1 MNYNDLTFFTN
12 EENNTLHDRFNKILN
27 NNVQFFD
34 VLVGYFRSSGFYKMY
49 ESMENIEKTRI
60 LVGLNLDKKS
70 VEMIHTA
77 YNEMQVDF
85 TSNKEA
91 KEQYSKEVNDDI
103 ETSEDSEEV
112 EIGIKKF
119 IEFVRTGK
127 LEIRVYP
134 HHPIH
139 AKVYIMRKDQEKSED
154 FGKVITG
161 SSNFSQAGLL
171 GQLEFNVELKDS
183 RDVRFALDKF
193 EDLWKESVDVTDEY
207 IEQAENSWIREDVTP
222 YELFLKCLYE
232 YFKEEINQDK
242 VDAKSLGL
250 PPGFMKLQYQ
260 LHAVTRA
267 EKILETYNGVFIS
280 DVVGLGKT
288 YIGAMLAKRLRGR
301 KLIISPP
308 VLKENWERVLWEFD
322 VSAKVE
328 SLGKLDSI
336 LKMDADSYNYVFI
349 DEAHRFRNDDN
360 DTYAKLHEICNGKKV
375 VLISAT
381 PQNNYISDIANQ
393 IYLFQN
399 RKNSNIIPN
408 QKDLEGFFKKLEKK
422 LKKYDKGTPEYL
434 EVSKEVSTEI
444 REKVLN
450 HIMVRRTR
458 KEIIK
463 YYDKDLKSQGLTFPT
478 LNTPEK
484 IVYEFDNQVEVV
496 FNKTLDTIKVLSYAR
511 YKTLTY
517 LNEVPPKY
525 KSLLTGQ
532 QNMGGFMKGI
542 LLKRLESSFYA
553 FNKTLD
559 RFIESYE
566 NFISMY
572 KSGVVYVSKKYNVY
586 DLMNNGEEE
595 KLDFIVDK
603 EDAFKFKSDEFNS
616 IFIEDLE
623 FDLSNL
629 KRIRRM
635 WDPIENDP
643 KLDKFI
649 DDLKNNKLLKKS
661 KILIFTE
668 SKETAEYL
676 KKNIDMHFKNQTIL
690 FTGGSKNKDR
700 DIIQENFNPDVSK
713 TNQKNDFR
721 ILVTTDILAEGISLH
736 RANVIVNYDLP
747 WNPTRIMQRVGRI
760 NRVGTQH
767 DNIYVFNFFPSAQ
780 VGEHMSLEENI
791 TSKIQAFHD
800 TLGEDFKYLS
810 EDEEVDTYGI
820 FGKTLYDKL
829 NSKESL
835 EEEDFEEDSTL
846 KYLKII
852 RDLRDEDEALFIK
865 IKNYPRK
872 IRSAKY
878 LDTDGTLT
886 FFRKGY
892 MKRFFIS
899 DGIVSREMTFLD
911 AMKLMESDKEEKY
924 HKISNNYYKNLEQN
938 KKELVKTLQ
947 EESMDISPI
956 RKEGKSH
963 DKTIIKTLKALNTYP
978 KFTENEISKIY
989 KLMDLFE
996 DGAIP
1001 LAIGKEIVKMIK
1013 GIADPIEMFNT
1024 IWDLVPDS
1032 YIKNSESKEEIQDYN
1047 TEVVLSLD
1055 LLQRR

>member
-1 MNYNDLTFFTN
+1 MQNNYNDLTFFTN
-12 EENNTLHDRFNKILN
+12 EENNTLYDRFGKILN
-27 NNVQFFD
+27 NNVKFFD

-49 ESMENIEKTRI
+49 ESIDEVEKTRI
-60 LVGLNLDKKS
+60 LVGLNLDRKS

-77 YNEMQVDF
+77 QDEMQVNF
-85 TSNKEA
+85 ISNKEA
-91 KEQYSKEVNDDI
+91 KEQYSSEVNKDI
-103 ETSEDSEEV
+103 ETSHDTKEV
-112 EIGIKKF
+112 ELGIKKF
-119 IEFVRTGK
+119 IDFIKKGK

-161 SSNFSQAGLL
+161 SSNFSKAGLVD
-171 GQLEFNVELKDS
+171 QLEFNVELKDS

-193 EDLWKESVDVTDEY
+193 EELWKQSVDVTDEY
-207 IEQAENSWIREDVTP
+207 IYQAENSWIREDITP

-242 VDAKSLGL
+242 LDGKSLGL
-250 PPGFMKLQYQ
+250 PPGFMELQYQ

-267 EKILETYNGVFIS
+267 EKILETYNGVFLS

-301 KLIISPP
+301 KLIICPP
-308 VLKENWERVLWEFD
+308 VLKGNWERVLWEFD
-322 VSAKVE
+322 VSAKIE
-328 SLGKLDSI
+328 SLGKLDTI
-336 LKMDADSYNYVFI
+336 LKMNPESYDYVFI
-349 DEAHRFRNDDN
+349 DEAHRFRNSDN
-360 DTYAKLHEICNGKKV
+360 SMYTKLHQICNGKKV
-375 VLISAT
+375 VLVSAT

-408 QKDLEGFFKKLEKK
+408 QKDLEGFFKKLEKS
-422 LKKYDKGTPEYL
+422 LKKYDKGTPEYI
-434 EVSKEVSTEI
+434 EVSREVSTKI

-458 KEIIK
+458 KEIMK
-463 YYDKDLKSQGLTFPT
+463 YYQKDLEAQGLTFPT

-484 IVYEFDNQVEVV
+484 IVYEFNNQVDVA
-496 FNKTLDTIKVLSYAR
+496 FNKTLDIIKVLSYAR
-511 YKTLTY
+511 YKSLTY
-517 LNEVPPKY
+517 LIDVPQKY
-525 KSLLTGQ
+525 KSLLVGQ

-553 FNKTLD
+553 FNRTLD
-559 RFIESYE
+559 RFIKSYE
-566 NFISMY
+566 QFIEMY
-572 KSGVVYVSKKYNVY
+572 KSGTVYISKKYNVY
-586 DLMNNGEEE
+586 DLMDSCDDE
-595 KLDFIVDK
+595 KLEFIVNK
-603 EDAFKFKSDEFNS
+603 EDAFKFKSEEFREG
-616 IFIEDLE
+616 FIQDLE

-629 KRIRRM
+629 KMIKRM
-635 WDPIENDP
+635 WEPVDHDP

-649 DDLKNNKLLKKS
+649 SDLKSNKILKKA

-676 KKNIDMHFKNQTIL
+676 KENIDKHFKNQTML
-690 FTGGSKNKDR
+690 FTGGSSNRLR
-700 DIIQENFNPDVSK
+700 DVIQENFNPDVPQSE
-713 TNQKNDFR
+713 QKNDYR
-721 ILVTTDILAEGISLH
+721 ILVTTDVLAEGISLH

-760 NRVGTQH
+760 NRVGTKFN
-767 DNIYVFNFFPSAQ
+767 DIYVFNFFPSAQ

-791 TSKIQAFHD
+791 ASKIQAFHD

-820 FGKTLYDKL
+820 FGKNLYNKL
-829 NSKESL
+829 NSKDVL
-835 EEEDFEEDSTL
+835 QEEDFDEDSTL

-852 RDLRDEDEALFIK
+852 RDLRDENEELFVK
-865 IKNYPRK
+865 IKNYPKK

-878 LDTDGTLT
+878 LYKDGTLT

-899 DGIVSREMTFLD
+899 DENNSREMTFLD
-911 AMKLMESDKEEKY
+911 AMKVMESHKEEKN
-924 HKISNNYYKNLEQN
+924 HNISSNYYENLQRN
-938 KKELVKTLQ
+938 KEELIRVLH
-947 EESMDISPI
+947 EESIDISPV

-963 DKTIIKTLKALNTYP
+963 DKTILKTLKALNSYS
-978 KFTENEISKIY
+978 KFTDNEIVKIH
-989 KLMDLFE
+989 KLMEVFE
-996 DGAIP
+996 NGAIP
-1001 LAIGKEIVKMIK
+1001 SEIGKEIVKILK
-1013 GIADPIEMFNT
+1013 GINDPIEMFNT
-1024 IWDLVPDS
+1024 IWDLVPEL
-1032 YIKNSESKEEIQDYN
+1032 YIKNTEAKEELKDYN
-1047 TEVVLSLD
+1047 TEVILSLD
-1055 LLQRR
+1055 LL

>member
-1 MNYNDLTFFTN
+1 MKNNYNDLTFFTN
-12 EENNTLHDRFNKILN
+12 EENNTLYDRFNKILN

-34 VLVGYFRSSGFYKMY
+34 ILVGYFRSSGFYKMH
-49 ESMENIEKTRI
+49 EAMDKVEKTRI

-77 YNEMQVDF
+77 QNEMQIDF

-91 KEQYSKEVNDDI
+91 KEQYSKEVNCEI
-103 ETSEDSEEV
+103 ESSEDTKDVEV
-112 EIGIKKF
+112 GIKKF
-119 IEFVRTGK
+119 IELVKTGK

-139 AKVYIMRKDQEKSED
+139 AKVYIMRKDQEKSD
-154 FGKVITG
+154 DYGKVITG
-161 SSNFSQAGLL
+161 SSNFSNAGLI

-183 RDVRFALDKF
+183 RDVKFALDKF
-193 EDLWKESVDVTDEY
+193 EELWKESVDVTKEY
-207 IEQAENSWIREDVTP
+207 IEEAENSWIREDITP

-242 VDAKSLGL
+242 LDGKALGL
-250 PPGFMKLQYQ
+250 PPGFMELQYQ

-267 EKILETYNGVFIS
+267 EKIINTYNGVFIS

-301 KLIISPP
+301 KLIICPP
-308 VLKENWERVLWEFD
+308 VLKNNWERVLWEFD

-336 LKMDADSYNYVFI
+336 IKMSQDSYDYVFI
-349 DEAHRFRNDDN
+349 DEAHRFRNADN
-360 DTYAKLHEICNGKKV
+360 SMYKKLHEICNGKKV

-408 QKDLEGFFKKLEKK
+408 QKDLEGFFKKLQKK
-422 LKKYDKGTPEYL
+422 LKQHEKGTQEYL

-458 KEIIK
+458 KEIMK
-463 YYDKDLKSQGLTFPT
+463 YYQKDLEAQGLTFPT

-484 IVYEFDNQVEVV
+484 IIYEFDNEVDV
-496 FNKTLDTIKVLSYAR
+496 AFNKTLDIIKILSYSR
-511 YKTLTY
+511 YKSLTY
-517 LNEVPPKY
+517 LIDVPSKY
-525 KSLLTGQ
+525 KSLLVGQ

-566 NFISMY
+566 NFIEMY
-572 KSGVVYVSKKYNVY
+572 KSGTVYISKKYNVY
-586 DLMNNGEEE
+586 DLMDNGDDE
-595 KLDFIVDK
+595 KLEFIVSK
-603 EDAFKFKSDEFNS
+603 EDAFKFKSEEFKEE
-616 IFIEDLE
+616 FKEDLE
-623 FDLSNL
+623 RDLLNL
-629 KRIRRM
+629 KMIKRM
-635 WDPIENDP
+635 WEPINNDP
-643 KLDKFI
+643 KLYKFI
-649 DDLKNNKLLKKS
+649 NDLKNNKLLKKS

-676 KKNIDMHFKNQTIL
+676 KENIDKHFKNQTMI
-690 FTGGSKNKDR
+690 FTGDSSNRLR
-700 DIIQENFNPDVSK
+700 DTIQENFNPDVPNSE
-713 TNQKNDFR
+713 QKDDYR
-721 ILVTTDILAEGISLH
+721 ILVTTDVLAEGISLH

-760 NRVGTQH
+760 NRVGTKFN
-767 DNIYVFNFFPSAQ
+767 DIYVFNFFPSAQ

-791 TSKIQAFHD
+791 ASKIQAFHD

-829 NSKESL
+829 NSKEVL
-835 EEEDFEEDSTL
+835 QEDDFDEDSTL

-852 RDLRDEDEALFIK
+852 RDLRDENEELFIK
-865 IKNYPRK
+865 IKNYPKK

-878 LDTDGTLT
+878 LDKDGTLT

-892 MKRFFIS
+892 IKRFFIS
-899 DGIVSREMTFLD
+899 DENNSREMTFLD
-911 AMKLMESDKEEKY
+911 AMKLMESDINER
-924 HKISNNYYKNLEQN
+924 HHNISSSYYDNLQRN
-938 KKELVKTLQ
+938 KDELIRVLQ
-947 EESMDISPI
+947 EETMDISPI

-963 DKTIIKTLKALNTYP
+963 DKTIMMYLKTLNKYP
-978 KFTENEISKIY
+978 KFTDNEVVKIH
-989 KLMDLFE
+989 KLMELFG
-996 DGAIP
+996 DGSIP
-1001 LAIGKEIVKMIK
+1001 YEVSKEIVKTIK
-1013 GIADPIEMFNT
+1013 VINDPIEIFNT
-1024 IWDLVPDS
+1024 MWDLVPET
-1032 YIKNSESKEEIQDYN
+1032 YVKNAESKEELKDYN
-1047 TEVVLSLD
+1047 TEIVLSLD
-1055 LLQRR
+1055 LL

>member
-1 MNYNDLTFFTN
+1 MSKNYNDLTFFTN
-12 EENNTLHDRFNKILN
+12 EENNTLYDRFNKILN

-49 ESMENIEKTRI
+49 ESMDKVEKTRI

-70 VEMIHTA
+70 VELIQTA
-77 YNEMQVDF
+77 QNEMQMEF

-91 KEQYSKEVNDDI
+91 KEQYSKEVSDEI
-103 ETSEDSEEV
+103 ESSEDSKDV

-119 IEFVRTGK
+119 IEFVKTGK

-161 SSNFSQAGLL
+161 SSNFSQSGLIN
-171 GQLEFNVELKDS
+171 QLEFNVELKDS

-193 EDLWKESVDVTDEY
+193 EELWKESVDVTTEY
-207 IEQAENSWIREDVTP
+207 IEQAESSWIREDITP

-232 YFKEEINQDK
+232 YFKEEINEDK
-242 VDAKSLGL
+242 VDAKTLGL

-267 EKILETYNGVFIS
+267 EKILATYNGVFIS

-301 KLIISPP
+301 KLIICPP
-308 VLKENWERVLWEFD
+308 VLKENWDNVLIHFD
-322 VSAKVE
+322 VAAKVE

-336 LKMDADSYNYVFI
+336 LKMDLDLYEYIFI
-349 DEAHRFRNDDN
+349 DEAHRFRNEDN

-422 LKKYDKGTPEYL
+422 LKKYDKGTPEYA

-450 HIMVRRTR
+450 HIMIRRTR
-458 KEIIK
+458 NEIMK
-463 YYDKDLKSQGLTFPT
+463 YYQKDLEAQGLTFPN

-484 IVYEFDNQVEVV
+484 IIYEFDNQVEVA
-496 FNKTLDTIKVLSYAR
+496 FNKTLDIIKILSYAR
-511 YKTLTY
+511 YKSLTY
-517 LNEVPPKY
+517 LKQVPSKY
-525 KSLLTGQ
+525 KSLLVGQ

-566 NFISMY
+566 NFIEMY
-572 KSGVVYVSKKYNVY
+572 ESGTIYISKKYNIY

-595 KLDFIVDK
+595 KLDIIVDRA
-603 EDAFKFKSDEFNS
+603 DAFKFKSEEFS
-616 IFIEDLE
+616 ELFIEDLR

-629 KRIRRM
+629 KMIRRM
-635 WDPIENDP
+635 WEPVYSDP
-643 KLDKFI
+643 KLDKFMS
-649 DDLKNNKLLKKS
+649 DLKNNKLLKKA

-676 KKNIDMHFKNQTIL
+676 KENIDKHFKNQTIL
-690 FTGGSKNKDR
+690 FTGGSKNRDR
-700 DIIQENFNPDVSK
+700 EIIQNNFNPDVPK
-713 TNQKNDFR
+713 KEQKNDFR
-721 ILVTTDILAEGISLH
+721 ILVTTDVLAEGISLH
-736 RANVIVNYDLP
+736 RANIIVNYDLP

-760 NRVGTQH
+760 NRVGTKF
-767 DNIYVFNFFPSAQ
+767 DDIYVFNFFPSTQ
-780 VGEHMSLEENI
+780 VSEHMSLEDNI

-810 EDEEVDTYGI
+810 ENEEVDTYGI

-835 EEEDFEEDSTL
+835 EEKDFEEDSTL
-846 KYLKII
+846 KYLQII
-852 RDLRDEDEALFIK
+852 RDLRDSDEELFVK
-865 IKNYPRK
+865 IKNYPKK

-878 LDTDGTLT
+878 LDNDGTLT

-892 MKRFFIS
+892 MKRFFICDNS
-899 DGIVSREMTFLD
+899 MSREITFLD
-911 AMKLMESDKEEKY
+911 AMKLMESDKEDK
-924 HKISNNYYKNLEQN
+924 HHNISSRYYDNLEAN
-938 KKELVKTLQ
+938 KQELIRVLQ
-947 EESMDISPI
+947 EESMDISPT

-963 DKTIIKTLKALNTYP
+963 DKTIMKTLKALNSYH
-978 KFTENEISKIY
+978 KFTEHEIVKIH

-996 DGAIP
+996 DGSIP
-1001 LAIGKEIVKMIK
+1001 IKIGKEIVTTIK
-1013 GIADPIEMFNT
+1013 GITDPIEILNT

-1032 YIKNSESKEEIQDYN
+1032 YIKNLKIEENKAEYN
-1047 TEVVLSLD
+1047 AEVVLSLD
-1055 LLQRR
+1055 LL

>member
-49 ESMENIEKTRI
+49 ESMEKVEKTRI

-91 KEQYSKEVNDDI
+91 KEQYSKEVNEDI
-103 ETSEDSEEV
+103 ETSEDSKEV

-183 RDVRFALDKF
+183 RDVKFALDKF
-193 EDLWKESVDVTDEY
+193 EELWKDSVDVTDEY
-207 IEQAENSWIREDVTP
+207 IEQAENSWIREDITP

-242 VDAKSLGL
+242 VDAKALGL

-267 EKILETYNGVFIS
+267 EKIISTYNGVFIS

-301 KLIISPP
+301 KLIICPP

-328 SLGKLDSI
+328 SLGKLDFI
-336 LKMDADSYNYVFI
+336 LKMDADSYDYVFI

-484 IVYEFDNQVEVV
+484 IVYEFDNQIEVV
-496 FNKTLDTIKVLSYAR
+496 FNKTLDTIKVLSYSR

-586 DLMNNGEEE
+586 ELMN
-595 KLDFIVDK
+595 I
-603 EDAFKFKSDEFNS
+603 
-616 IFIEDLE
+616 
-623 FDLSNL
+623 
-629 KRIRRM
+629 RI
-635 WDPIENDP
+635 
-643 KLDKFI
+643 
-649 DDLKNNKLLKKS
+649 S
-661 KILIFTE
+661 
-668 SKETAEYL
+668 
-676 KKNIDMHFKNQTIL
+676 
-690 FTGGSKNKDR
+690 
-700 DIIQENFNPDVSK
+700 
-713 TNQKNDFR
+713 
-721 ILVTTDILAEGISLH
+721 
-736 RANVIVNYDLP
+736 
-747 WNPTRIMQRVGRI
+747 
-760 NRVGTQH
+760 
-767 DNIYVFNFFPSAQ
+767 
-780 VGEHMSLEENI
+780 
-791 TSKIQAFHD
+791 
-800 TLGEDFKYLS
+800 
-810 EDEEVDTYGI
+810 
-820 FGKTLYDKL
+820 
-829 NSKESL
+829 
-835 EEEDFEEDSTL
+835 
-846 KYLKII
+846 
-852 RDLRDEDEALFIK
+852 
-865 IKNYPRK
+865 IKN
-872 IRSAKY
+872 
-878 LDTDGTLT
+878 
-886 FFRKGY
+886 
-892 MKRFFIS
+892 
-899 DGIVSREMTFLD
+899 
-911 AMKLMESDKEEKY
+911 
-924 HKISNNYYKNLEQN
+924 
-938 KKELVKTLQ
+938 
-947 EESMDISPI
+947 
-956 RKEGKSH
+956 
-963 DKTIIKTLKALNTYP
+963 
-978 KFTENEISKIY
+978 
-989 KLMDLFE
+989 
-996 DGAIP
+996 
-1001 LAIGKEIVKMIK
+1001 
-1013 GIADPIEMFNT
+1013 
-1024 IWDLVPDS
+1024 
-1032 YIKNSESKEEIQDYN
+1032 
-1047 TEVVLSLD
+1047 
-1055 LLQRR
+1055 

>member
-1 MNYNDLTFFTN
+1 MNNNYNDLTFFTN
-12 EENNTLHDRFNKILN
+12 EDGNTLYDRFNKILN

-49 ESMENIEKTRI
+49 ESMEKVEKTRI

-77 YNEMQVDF
+77 NDEMQIDF

-91 KEQYSKEVNDDI
+91 KEQYSKEVNNDI
-103 ETSEDSEEV
+103 ETSEDTKDVEV
-112 EIGIKKF
+112 GIKKF
-119 IEFVRTGK
+119 IEFIKIGK

-134 HHPIH
+134 YHPIH
-139 AKVYIMRKDQEKSED
+139 AKVYIMRKDLEKSED

-161 SSNFSQAGLL
+161 SSNFSQSGLL
-171 GQLEFNVELKDS
+171 EQLEFNVELKDS

-193 EDLWKESVDVTDEY
+193 EDLWKESVDVTDKY
-207 IEQAENSWIREDVTP
+207 IEQAENSWIREDITP

-242 VDAKSLGL
+242 VDAKALGL

-267 EKILETYNGVFIS
+267 EKILATYNGVFIS

-301 KLIISPP
+301 KLIICPP

-322 VSAKVE
+322 APAKVE

-336 LKMDADSYNYVFI
+336 LKMDADSYDYVFI

-360 DTYAKLHEICNGKKV
+360 NTYPKLHEICNGKKV

-434 EVSKEVSTEI
+434 ETSREVSTEI

-458 KEIIK
+458 KEVMK
-463 YYDKDLKSQGLTFPT
+463 YYQKDLEAQGLTFPK

-484 IVYEFDNQVEVV
+484 IVYEFNKEVEVA

-517 LNEVPPKY
+517 LNEVPSKY
-525 KSLLTGQ
+525 KPLLVGQ

-566 NFISMY
+566 NFIEMY
-572 KSGVVYVSKKYNVY
+572 NSGVVYISKKYNVY
-586 DLMNNGEEE
+586 DLINDGDDE
-595 KLDFIVDK
+595 KLDFIVNKD
-603 EDAFKFKSDEFNS
+603 DAFKFKSDEFNS
-616 IFIEDLE
+616 TFIEDLE
-623 FDLSNL
+623 FDLANL

-649 DDLKNNKLLKKS
+649 DDLKNNKLLKKA

-676 KKNIDMHFKNQTIL
+676 NGHINKHFKNQAIM
-690 FTGGSKNKDR
+690 FTGGSSNR
-700 DIIQENFNPDVSK
+700 LREVIQENFNPDTSK
-713 TNQKNDFR
+713 NNQKNDFR
-721 ILVTTDILAEGISLH
+721 ILVTTDVLAEGISLH

-760 NRVGTQH
+760 NRVGTKF
-767 DNIYVFNFFPSAQ
+767 DDIYVFNFFPSAQ

-820 FGKTLYDKL
+820 FGKTLYNKL
-829 NSKESL
+829 NNKESL
-835 EEEDFEEDSTL
+835 EDDDFNEDSTL
-846 KYLKII
+846 KYLQII
-852 RDLRDEDEALFIK
+852 RSLRDEDEGLFMK

-878 LDTDGTLT
+878 LDKDGTLT

-899 DGIVSREMTFLD
+899 DENTSREMTFLD
-911 AMKLMESDKEEKY
+911 AMMFMESDKEEKH
-924 HKISNNYYKNLEQN
+924 HKVSSKYYDHLENNKR
-938 KKELVKTLQ
+938 ELIKVLQ
-947 EESMDISPI
+947 EESMDISPT

-963 DKTIIKTLKALNTYP
+963 DKTIMKTLKALNSYP
-978 KFTENEISKIY
+978 RFTDNEIAKIH

-1001 LAIGKEIVKMIK
+1001 SAIGREIVKTIK
-1013 GIADPIEMFNT
+1013 GIGDPIEIFNT

-1032 YIKNSESKEEIQDYN
+1032 YIKNSDNEKEIQDYN

-1055 LLQRR
+1055 LL

>member
-49 ESMENIEKTRI
+49 ESMEKVEKTRI

-91 KEQYSKEVNDDI
+91 KEQYSKEVNEDI
-103 ETSEDSEEV
+103 ETSEDSKEV

-193 EDLWKESVDVTDEY
+193 EDLWKDSVDVTDEY
-207 IEQAENSWIREDVTP
+207 IEQAENSWIREDITP

-242 VDAKSLGL
+242 VDAKALGL

-267 EKILETYNGVFIS
+267 EKIISTYNGVFIS

-301 KLIISPP
+301 KLIICPP

-336 LKMDADSYNYVFI
+336 LKMDADSYDYVFI

-484 IVYEFDNQVEVV
+484 IVYEFDNQIEVV
-496 FNKTLDTIKVLSYAR
+496 FNKTLDTIKVLSYSR

-586 DLMNNGEEE
+586 ELMNNGEEE

-603 EDAFKFKSDEFNS
+603 EDAFKFKSEEFNS
-616 IFIEDLE
+616 TFIEDLE

-760 NRVGTQH
+760 NRVGTKH

-865 IKNYPRK
+865 IKSYPRK

-878 LDTDGTLT
+878 LDKDGTLT

-892 MKRFFIS
+892 IKRFFIS
-899 DGIVSREMTFLD
+899 DETVSREMTFLD
-911 AMKLMESDKEEKY
+911 AMKLMESDKEERC

-938 KKELVKTLQ
+938 KKELIKILQ

-978 KFTENEISKIY
+978 KFTDNEISKIH

-1001 LAIGKEIVKMIK
+1001 SVIGKEIVKMIK
-1013 GIADPIEMFNT
+1013 GIGDPIEIFNT

-1032 YIKNSESKEEIQDYN
+1032 YIKNSEIKEEIQDYN

-1055 LLQRR
+1055 LL

>member
-1 MNYNDLTFFTN
+1 
-12 EENNTLHDRFNKILN
+12 
-27 NNVQFFD
+27 
-34 VLVGYFRSSGFYKMY
+34 
-49 ESMENIEKTRI
+49 
-60 LVGLNLDKKS
+60 
-70 VEMIHTA
+70 
-77 YNEMQVDF
+77 
-85 TSNKEA
+85 
-91 KEQYSKEVNDDI
+91 
-103 ETSEDSEEV
+103 
-112 EIGIKKF
+112 
-119 IEFVRTGK
+119 
-127 LEIRVYP
+127 
-134 HHPIH
+134 
-139 AKVYIMRKDQEKSED
+139 
-154 FGKVITG
+154 
-161 SSNFSQAGLL
+161 
-171 GQLEFNVELKDS
+171 
-183 RDVRFALDKF
+183 
-193 EDLWKESVDVTDEY
+193 
-207 IEQAENSWIREDVTP
+207 
-222 YELFLKCLYE
+222 
-232 YFKEEINQDK
+232 
-242 VDAKSLGL
+242 
-250 PPGFMKLQYQ
+250 
-260 LHAVTRA
+260 
-267 EKILETYNGVFIS
+267 
-280 DVVGLGKT
+280 
-288 YIGAMLAKRLRGR
+288 
-301 KLIISPP
+301 
-308 VLKENWERVLWEFD
+308 
-322 VSAKVE
+322 
-328 SLGKLDSI
+328 
-336 LKMDADSYNYVFI
+336 MDADSYDYVFI

-484 IVYEFDNQVEVV
+484 IVYEFDNQIEVV
-496 FNKTLDTIKVLSYAR
+496 FNKTLDTIKVLSYSR

-586 DLMNNGEEE
+586 ELMNNGEEE

-603 EDAFKFKSDEFNS
+603 EDAFKFKSEEFNS
-616 IFIEDLE
+616 TFIEDLE

-747 WNPTRIMQRVGRI
+747 
-760 NRVGTQH
+760 
-767 DNIYVFNFFPSAQ
+767 
-780 VGEHMSLEENI
+780 
-791 TSKIQAFHD
+791 
-800 TLGEDFKYLS
+800 
-810 EDEEVDTYGI
+810 
-820 FGKTLYDKL
+820 
-829 NSKESL
+829 
-835 EEEDFEEDSTL
+835 
-846 KYLKII
+846 
-852 RDLRDEDEALFIK
+852 
-865 IKNYPRK
+865 
-872 IRSAKY
+872 
-878 LDTDGTLT
+878 
-886 FFRKGY
+886 
-892 MKRFFIS
+892 
-899 DGIVSREMTFLD
+899 
-911 AMKLMESDKEEKY
+911 
-924 HKISNNYYKNLEQN
+924 
-938 KKELVKTLQ
+938 
-947 EESMDISPI
+947 
-956 RKEGKSH
+956 
-963 DKTIIKTLKALNTYP
+963 
-978 KFTENEISKIY
+978 
-989 KLMDLFE
+989 
-996 DGAIP
+996 
-1001 LAIGKEIVKMIK
+1001 
-1013 GIADPIEMFNT
+1013 
-1024 IWDLVPDS
+1024 
-1032 YIKNSESKEEIQDYN
+1032 
-1047 TEVVLSLD
+1047 
-1055 LLQRR
+1055 

>member
-49 ESMENIEKTRI
+49 ESMEKVEKTRI

-103 ETSEDSEEV
+103 ETSEDSKEV

-119 IEFVRTGK
+119 IEFVRIGK

-161 SSNFSQAGLL
+161 SSNFSQTGLL

-183 RDVRFALDKF
+183 RDVKFALDKF
-193 EDLWKESVDVTDEY
+193 EELWKDSVDVTDEY
-207 IEQAENSWIREDVTP
+207 IEQAENSWIREDITP

-242 VDAKSLGL
+242 VDAKALGL

-267 EKILETYNGVFIS
+267 EKIISTYNGVFIS

-301 KLIISPP
+301 KLIICPP
-308 VLKENWERVLWEFD
+308 VLKENWERGLWEFD

-328 SLGKLDSI
+328 SLGKLDFI
-336 LKMDADSYNYVFI
+336 LKMDADSYDYVFI

-484 IVYEFDNQVEVV
+484 IVYEFDNQIEVV
-496 FNKTLDTIKVLSYAR
+496 FNKTLDTIKVLSYSR

-525 KSLLTGQ
+525 KSLLIGQ

-572 KSGVVYVSKKYNVY
+572 KSEVVYVSKKYNVY
-586 DLMNNGEEE
+586 ELMNNGEEE

-603 EDAFKFKSDEFNS
+603 EDAFKFKSEEFNS
-616 IFIEDLE
+616 TFIEDLE

-760 NRVGTQH
+760 NRVGTKH

-852 RDLRDEDEALFIK
+852 RDLRDENEALFIK

-878 LDTDGTLT
+878 LDEDGTLT

-899 DGIVSREMTFLD
+899 DQSISREMTFLD

-924 HKISNNYYKNLEQN
+924 HKISNNYYENLEQN

-1024 IWDLVPDS
+1024 ILDLVPDS

-1055 LLQRR
+1055 LL

>member
-280 DVVGLGKT
+280 DVVGLGTT

-1055 LLQRR
+1055 LL

>member
-34 VLVGYFRSSGFYKMY
+34 ILVGYFRSSGFYKMY

-1055 LLQRR
+1055 LL

>member
-49 ESMENIEKTRI
+49 ESMEKVEKTRI

-103 ETSEDSEEV
+103 ETSEDSKEV

-119 IEFVRTGK
+119 IEFVRIGK

-161 SSNFSQAGLL
+161 SSNFSQTGLL

-183 RDVRFALDKF
+183 RDVKFALDKF
-193 EDLWKESVDVTDEY
+193 EELWKDSVDVTDEY
-207 IEQAENSWIREDVTP
+207 IEQAENSWIREDITP

-242 VDAKSLGL
+242 VDAKALGL

-267 EKILETYNGVFIS
+267 EKIISTYNGVFIS

-301 KLIISPP
+301 KLIICPP

-336 LKMDADSYNYVFI
+336 LKMDADSYDYVFI

-484 IVYEFDNQVEVV
+484 IVYEFDNQIEVV
-496 FNKTLDTIKVLSYAR
+496 FNKTLDTIKVLSYSR
-511 YKTLTY
+511 YK
-517 LNEVPPKY
+517 
-525 KSLLTGQ
+525 
-532 QNMGGFMKGI
+532 
-542 LLKRLESSFYA
+542 
-553 FNKTLD
+553 
-559 RFIESYE
+559 
-566 NFISMY
+566 
-572 KSGVVYVSKKYNVY
+572 
-586 DLMNNGEEE
+586 
-595 KLDFIVDK
+595 
-603 EDAFKFKSDEFNS
+603 
-616 IFIEDLE
+616 
-623 FDLSNL
+623 
-629 KRIRRM
+629 
-635 WDPIENDP
+635 
-643 KLDKFI
+643 
-649 DDLKNNKLLKKS
+649 
-661 KILIFTE
+661 
-668 SKETAEYL
+668 
-676 KKNIDMHFKNQTIL
+676 H
-690 FTGGSKNKDR
+690 
-700 DIIQENFNPDVSK
+700 
-713 TNQKNDFR
+713 
-721 ILVTTDILAEGISLH
+721 
-736 RANVIVNYDLP
+736 
-747 WNPTRIMQRVGRI
+747 
-760 NRVGTQH
+760 
-767 DNIYVFNFFPSAQ
+767 
-780 VGEHMSLEENI
+780 
-791 TSKIQAFHD
+791 
-800 TLGEDFKYLS
+800 
-810 EDEEVDTYGI
+810 
-820 FGKTLYDKL
+820 
-829 NSKESL
+829 
-835 EEEDFEEDSTL
+835 
-846 KYLKII
+846 
-852 RDLRDEDEALFIK
+852 
-865 IKNYPRK
+865 
-872 IRSAKY
+872 
-878 LDTDGTLT
+878 
-886 FFRKGY
+886 
-892 MKRFFIS
+892 
-899 DGIVSREMTFLD
+899 
-911 AMKLMESDKEEKY
+911 
-924 HKISNNYYKNLEQN
+924 
-938 KKELVKTLQ
+938 
-947 EESMDISPI
+947 
-956 RKEGKSH
+956 
-963 DKTIIKTLKALNTYP
+963 
-978 KFTENEISKIY
+978 
-989 KLMDLFE
+989 
-996 DGAIP
+996 
-1001 LAIGKEIVKMIK
+1001 
-1013 GIADPIEMFNT
+1013 
-1024 IWDLVPDS
+1024 
-1032 YIKNSESKEEIQDYN
+1032 
-1047 TEVVLSLD
+1047 
-1055 LLQRR
+1055 

>member
-1 MNYNDLTFFTN
+1 MNNNYNDLTFFTN
-12 EENNTLHDRFNKILN
+12 EEHNTLYDRFNKILN

-34 VLVGYFRSSGFYKMY
+34 VLVGYFRSSGFYKMH
-49 ESMENIEKTRI
+49 EAMDKVEKTRV

-77 YNEMQVDF
+77 HNEMQIDF

-91 KEQYSKEVNDDI
+91 KEQYSKEVNDEI
-103 ETSEDSEEV
+103 ETSEDTKDVEV
-112 EIGIKKF
+112 GIKKF
-119 IEFVRTGK
+119 IEFVKTGK

-161 SSNFSQAGLL
+161 SSNFSNAGLL

-193 EDLWKESVDVTDEY
+193 EDLWKQSVDVTYEY
-207 IEQAENSWIREDVTP
+207 TKQAENSWIREDITP

-242 VDAKSLGL
+242 LDGKSLGL
-250 PPGFMKLQYQ
+250 PPGFMELQYQ

-267 EKILETYNGVFIS
+267 EKILETYNGVFLS

-288 YIGAMLAKRLRGR
+288 YIGTMLAKRLRGR
-301 KLIISPP
+301 KLIICPP
-308 VLKENWERVLWEFD
+308 VLKENWKRVIWEFD

-328 SLGKLDSI
+328 SLGKLDSL
-336 LKMDADSYNYVFI
+336 LKMNPESYDYVFI
-349 DEAHRFRNDDN
+349 DEAHRFRNADN
-360 DTYAKLHEICNGKKV
+360 SMYTKLHQICNGKKV

-408 QKDLEGFFKKLEKK
+408 QKDLEGFFKKLEKR
-422 LKKYDKGTPEYL
+422 LKKYDKGTAEYI
-434 EVSKEVSTEI
+434 EVSREVSREI

-458 KEIIK
+458 KEIMK
-463 YYDKDLKSQGLTFPT
+463 YYQKDLEAQDLTFPT

-484 IVYEFDNQVEVV
+484 IVYEFDNQVDVA
-496 FNKTLDTIKVLSYAR
+496 FNKTLDIIKVLSYAR
-511 YKTLTY
+511 YKSLTY
-517 LNEVPPKY
+517 LIDVPSKY
-525 KSLLTGQ
+525 RSLLVGQ

-566 NFISMY
+566 QFIEMY
-572 KSGVVYVSKKYNVY
+572 KSGTVYISKKYNVY
-586 DLMNNGEEE
+586 DLMDNGDDE
-595 KLDFIVDK
+595 KLEFIVNK
-603 EDAFKFKSDEFNS
+603 EDAFKFKSEDFKC
-616 IFIEDLE
+616 IFIQDLE

-629 KRIRRM
+629 KMIKRM
-635 WDPIENDP
+635 WEPVENDP

-649 DDLKNNKLLKKS
+649 SDLKNNKLLKKS

-676 KKNIDMHFKNQTIL
+676 KENIDKHFKNQTML
-690 FTGGSKNKDR
+690 FTGGSKNRDR
-700 DIIQENFNPDVSK
+700 DTIQENFNPDVPKSD
-713 TNQKNDFR
+713 QKDDYR
-721 ILVTTDILAEGISLH
+721 ILVTTDVLAEGISLH

-760 NRVGTQH
+760 NRVGTNFN
-767 DNIYVFNFFPSAQ
+767 DIYVFNFFPSAQ

-791 TSKIQAFHD
+791 ASKIQAFHD

-820 FGKTLYDKL
+820 FGKNLYNKL
-829 NSKESL
+829 NSKEIL
-835 EEEDFEEDSTL
+835 QEEDFEEDSTL

-852 RDLRDEDEALFIK
+852 RDLRDENEELFVK
-865 IKNYPRK
+865 IKNYPKK

-878 LDTDGTLT
+878 LDKDGTLT

-899 DGIVSREMTFLD
+899 DENASREMTFLD
-911 AMKLMESDKEEKY
+911 AMKFMESDTSEK
-924 HKISNNYYKNLEQN
+924 HHNISNSYYDNLQRN
-938 KKELVKTLQ
+938 KEKLIRVLQ
-947 EESMDISPI
+947 EESVDISPV

-963 DKTIIKTLKALNTYP
+963 DKTILKTLKALNSYP
-978 KFTENEISKIY
+978 KFTDAEVVKIH
-989 KLMDLFE
+989 KLMNVFE
-996 DGAIP
+996 AGAIP
-1001 LAIGKEIVKMIK
+1001 SEIGKDIVKMLK
-1013 GIADPIEMFNT
+1013 GIMNPIEMFNT

-1032 YIKNSESKEEIQDYN
+1032 YIKNSEPKEELKDYN

-1055 LLQRR
+1055 LL

>member
-767 DNIYVFNFFPSAQ
+767 DNIYVFNFLPSAQ

-1055 LLQRR
+1055 LL

>member
-1 MNYNDLTFFTN
+1 MKHNYNDLTFFTN
-12 EENNTLHDRFNKILN
+12 EENSTLYDRFNKILN

-49 ESMENIEKTRI
+49 ESMDKVEKTRI

-77 YNEMQVDF
+77 HNEIQIDF

-91 KEQYSKEVNDDI
+91 KEQYSTEVSNDI
-103 ETSEDSEEV
+103 ETSEDTRDV

-119 IEFVRTGK
+119 IEFIKNGK

-134 HHPIH
+134 HQPIH
-139 AKVYIMRKDQEKSED
+139 AKVYIMRKDLDKSED

-161 SSNFSQAGLL
+161 SSNFSKSGLL
-171 GQLEFNVELKDS
+171 DQLEFNVELKDS

-193 EDLWKESVDVTDEY
+193 EELWKESVDVTEEY
-207 IEQAENSWIREDVTP
+207 IEQAENSWIREDITP

-267 EKILETYNGVFIS
+267 EKIIAMYNGVFIS

-288 YIGAMLAKRLRGR
+288 YIGAMLAKRLKGGK
-301 KLIISPP
+301 KLIICPP
-308 VLKENWERVLWEFD
+308 VLQKNWDNVLLEFD
-322 VSAKVE
+322 VAARVE

-336 LKMDADSYNYVFI
+336 LNSDLDRYEYIFI
-349 DEAHRFRNDDN
+349 DEAHRFRNEDN
-360 DTYAKLHEICNGKKV
+360 STYAKLHQICKGKKV
-375 VLISAT
+375 ILISAT

-408 QKDLEGFFKKLEKK
+408 QKDLEGFFKKLEKR
-422 LKKYDKGTPEYL
+422 LKKYEKGTSEYL
-434 EVSKEVSTEI
+434 EISREVSTEI

-458 KEIIK
+458 KEISK
-463 YYDKDLKSQGLTFPT
+463 YYKKDLEAQGLTFPT

-484 IVYEFDNQVEVV
+484 IIYEFDNKVEVA
-496 FNKTLDTIKVLSYAR
+496 FNKTLDIIKILSYSR

-517 LNEVPPKY
+517 LNDVPAKY
-525 KSLLTGQ
+525 KPLLVGQ

-566 NFISMY
+566 NFIAMY
-572 KSGVVYVSKKYNVY
+572 NSGVVYISKKYNVY
-586 DLMNNGEEE
+586 DLINNGEEE

-603 EDAFKFKSDEFNS
+603 EDAFKFNS
-616 IFIEDLE
+616 ENFQEIFINDLE
-623 FDLSNL
+623 FDLANL
-629 KRIRRM
+629 KMIKRM
-635 WDPIENDP
+635 WTPIEIDP

-649 DDLKNNKLLKKS
+649 DDLKNNNILKKS

-676 KKNIDMHFKNQTIL
+676 KENIDKYFKNQTML
-690 FTGGSKNKDR
+690 FTGGSKNRDR
-700 DIIQENFNPDVSK
+700 DVIQENFNPDVSDK
-713 TNQKNDFR
+713 QQKDDFR
-721 ILVTTDILAEGISLH
+721 ILVTTDVLAEGISLH

-760 NRVGTQH
+760 NRVGTKH

-791 TSKIQAFHD
+791 TAKIQAFHD

-810 EDEEVDTYGI
+810 EDEEIDTYGI
-820 FGKTLYDKL
+820 FGKNLYDKL
-829 NSKESL
+829 NSKQSL
-835 EEEDFEEDSTL
+835 EEEDFDEDSTL
-846 KYLKII
+846 KYLQII
-852 RDLRDEDEALFIK
+852 RNLRDEDEDLFVK

-878 LDTDGTLT
+878 LDKDGTLT
-886 FFRKGY
+886 FFRNGY

-899 DGIVSREMTFLD
+899 EELVSRELTFLD
-911 AMKLMESDKEEKY
+911 AMKLMESDKEEK
-924 HKISNNYYKNLEQN
+924 HHNVSNSYYENLEKN
-938 KKELVKTLQ
+938 KTELIKILQ
-947 EESMDISPI
+947 EESMDISPT

-963 DKTIIKTLKALNTYP
+963 DKTIIKTLKALNSYP
-978 KFTENEISKIY
+978 KFTDSEVAKIH

-1001 LAIGKEIVKMIK
+1001 SATGKDIVKTTK
-1013 GIADPIEMFNT
+1013 GICDPIEIFNT

-1032 YIKNSESKEEIQDYN
+1032 YIKNSDNKEEIKDYN

-1055 LLQRR
+1055 LL

>member
-517 LNEVPPKY
+517 LNEVTPKY

-1055 LLQRR
+1055 LL

>member
-1 MNYNDLTFFTN
+1 MNSNYNDLTFFTN
-12 EENNTLHDRFNKILN
+12 EENNTLYNRFSKILN
-27 NNVQFFD
+27 NDVQFFD

-49 ESMENIEKTRI
+49 ESMDKVEKTRI

-70 VEMIHTA
+70 VELIQTA
-77 YNEMQVDF
+77 QNEIQMEF

-91 KEQYSKEVNDDI
+91 KDQYSKEVSDEI
-103 ETSEDSEEV
+103 ESSEDSKDV

-119 IEFVRTGK
+119 IEFVKTGK

-161 SSNFSQAGLL
+161 SSNFSQSGLIN
-171 GQLEFNVELKDS
+171 QLEFNVELKDS

-193 EDLWKESVDVTDEY
+193 EELWKESVDVTTEY
-207 IEQAENSWIREDVTP
+207 IEQAESSWIREDITP

-232 YFKEEINQDK
+232 YFKEEINEDK
-242 VDAKSLGL
+242 VDAKAIGL
-250 PPGFMKLQYQ
+250 PTGFMKLQYQ

-267 EKILETYNGVFIS
+267 EKILATYNGVFIS

-301 KLIISPP
+301 KLIICPP
-308 VLKENWERVLWEFD
+308 VLRGNWDDVLLTFD
-322 VSAKVE
+322 VAAKVE
-328 SLGKLDSI
+328 SLGKLDAI
-336 LKMDADSYNYVFI
+336 LKMDLDLYEYIFI
-349 DEAHRFRNDDN
+349 DEAHRFRNEDN
-360 DTYAKLHEICNGKKV
+360 DTYAKLHQICNGKKV

-422 LKKYDKGTPEYL
+422 LKKYDKGTPEYI
-434 EVSKEVSTEI
+434 EVSKEISTEI

-450 HIMVRRTR
+450 HIMIRRTR
-458 KEIIK
+458 NEIMK
-463 YYDKDLKSQGLTFPT
+463 YYQKDLEAQGLTFPK
-478 LNTPEK
+478 LNTPHK
-484 IVYEFDNQVEVV
+484 IVYEFDNQVDVA
-496 FNKTLDTIKVLSYAR
+496 FNKTLDIIKILSYAR
-511 YKTLTY
+511 YKSLTY
-517 LNEVPPKY
+517 LKKVPSKY
-525 KSLLTGQ
+525 KPLLVGQ

-566 NFISMY
+566 NFIDMY
-572 KSGVVYVSKKYNVY
+572 ESGTVYISKKYNVY

-595 KLDFIVDK
+595 KLGIIVDR
-603 EDAFKFKSDEFNS
+603 EDAFKFESEEFS
-616 IFIEDLE
+616 ELFIEDLR
-623 FDLSNL
+623 FDLANL
-629 KRIRRM
+629 KMIKRM
-635 WDPIENDP
+635 WEPVDSDP

-649 DDLKNNKLLKKS
+649 HDLKTNKLLKKA

-676 KKNIDMHFKNQTIL
+676 KKNIDNHFKNQTIL
-690 FTGGSKNKDR
+690 FTGGSKNRDR
-700 DIIQENFNPDVSK
+700 EIIQNNFNPDVPK
-713 TNQKNDFR
+713 KEQKNDFR
-721 ILVTTDILAEGISLH
+721 ILVTTDVLAEGISLH
-736 RANVIVNYDLP
+736 RANIIVNYDLP

-760 NRVGTQH
+760 NRVGTKF
-767 DNIYVFNFFPSAQ
+767 DDIYVFNFFPSAQ
-780 VGEHMSLEENI
+780 VSEHMSLEDNI

-810 EDEEVDTYGI
+810 ENEQVDTYGI
-820 FGKTLYDKL
+820 FGKNLYEKL

-835 EEEDFEEDSTL
+835 EEEDFDEDSTL
-846 KYLKII
+846 KYLQTI
-852 RDLRDEDEALFIK
+852 RELRDSDENLFIK

-878 LDTDGTLT
+878 LDNDGTLT
-886 FFRKGY
+886 FFRKGQV
-892 MKRFFIS
+892 KRFFICDNS
-899 DGIVSREMTFLD
+899 MSREITFLD
-911 AMKLMESDKEEKY
+911 AMKLIESDKEEK
-924 HKISNNYYKNLEQN
+924 HHNISSRYYENLELN
-938 KKELVKTLQ
+938 KQELTIALQ
-947 EESMDISPI
+947 EESMDISPS

-963 DKTIIKTLKALNTYP
+963 DKTIIKTLKGLNSYSR
-978 KFTENEISKIY
+978 FTEYEIDKIH

-996 DGAIP
+996 DGSIP
-1001 LAIGKEIVKMIK
+1001 MKIGKEIVSTIK
-1013 GIADPIEMFNT
+1013 GIVDPIEILNT

-1032 YIKNSESKEEIQDYN
+1032 YIKNSKVEKNTKEYN
-1047 TEVVLSLD
+1047 AEVVLSLD
-1055 LLQRR
+1055 LL

>member
-878 LDTDGTLT
+878 LDADGTLT

-1013 GIADPIEMFNT
+1013 GIVDPIEMFNT

-1055 LLQRR
+1055 LL

>member
-267 EKILETYNGVFIS
+267 EKILETYNSVFIS

-1055 LLQRR
+1055 LL

>member
-1 MNYNDLTFFTN
+1 MSKNYNDLTFFTN
-12 EENNTLHDRFNKILN
+12 EENNTLYDRFNKILN

-49 ESMENIEKTRI
+49 ESMDKVEKTRI

-70 VEMIHTA
+70 VELIQTA
-77 YNEMQVDF
+77 QNEMQMEF

-91 KEQYSKEVNDDI
+91 KEQYSKEVSDEI
-103 ETSEDSEEV
+103 ESSEDSKDV

-119 IEFVRTGK
+119 IEFVKTGK

-161 SSNFSQAGLL
+161 SSNFSQSGLIN
-171 GQLEFNVELKDS
+171 QLEFNVELKDS

-193 EDLWKESVDVTDEY
+193 EELWKESVDVTTEY
-207 IEQAENSWIREDVTP
+207 IEQAESSWIREDITP

-232 YFKEEINQDK
+232 YFKEEINEDK
-242 VDAKSLGL
+242 VDAKTLGL

-267 EKILETYNGVFIS
+267 EKILATYNGVFIS

-288 YIGAMLAKRLRGR
+288 YICAMLAKRLRGR
-301 KLIISPP
+301 KLIICPP
-308 VLKENWERVLWEFD
+308 VLKENWDNVLIDFD
-322 VSAKVE
+322 VAAKVE

-336 LKMDADSYNYVFI
+336 LKMDLDLYEYIFI
-349 DEAHRFRNDDN
+349 DEAHRFRNEDN

-422 LKKYDKGTPEYL
+422 LKKYDKGTPEYT

-450 HIMVRRTR
+450 HIMIRRTR
-458 KEIIK
+458 NEIMK
-463 YYDKDLKSQGLTFPT
+463 FYQKDLEAQGLKFPN

-484 IVYEFDNQVEVV
+484 IIYEFDNQVEVA
-496 FNKTLDTIKVLSYAR
+496 FNKTLDIIKILSYAR
-511 YKTLTY
+511 YKSLTY
-517 LNEVPPKY
+517 LKQVPSKY
-525 KSLLTGQ
+525 KSLLVGQ

-553 FNKTLD
+553 FNRTLD

-566 NFISMY
+566 NFIEMY
-572 KSGVVYVSKKYNVY
+572 ESGTVYISKKYNVY

-595 KLDFIVDK
+595 KLDIIVDRS
-603 EDAFKFKSDEFNS
+603 DAFKFKSEEFKEL
-616 IFIEDLE
+616 FIEDLR

-629 KRIRRM
+629 KMIRRM
-635 WDPIENDP
+635 WEPIDSDP

-649 DDLKNNKLLKKS
+649 SDLKNNKLLKKA

-676 KKNIDMHFKNQTIL
+676 KENIDKHFKNQTIL
-690 FTGGSKNKDR
+690 FTGGSKNRDR
-700 DIIQENFNPDVSK
+700 EIIQNNFNPDVPK
-713 TNQKNDFR
+713 KEQKNDFR
-721 ILVTTDILAEGISLH
+721 ILVTTDVLAEGISLH
-736 RANVIVNYDLP
+736 RANIIVNYDLP

-760 NRVGTQH
+760 NRVGTEF
-767 DNIYVFNFFPSAQ
+767 DDIYVFNFFPSAQ
-780 VGEHMSLEENI
+780 VSEHMSLEDNI

-810 EDEEVDTYGI
+810 ENEEVDTYGI
-820 FGKTLYDKL
+820 FGKNLYEKL

-835 EEEDFEEDSTL
+835 EEKDFEEDSTL
-846 KYLKII
+846 KYLQII
-852 RDLRDEDEALFIK
+852 RDLRDSDEELFVK
-865 IKNYPRK
+865 IKNYPKK

-878 LDTDGTLT
+878 LDNDGTLT

-892 MKRFFIS
+892 MKRFFICDNS
-899 DGIVSREMTFLD
+899 MSREITFLD
-911 AMKLMESDKEEKY
+911 AMKLMESDKEDK
-924 HKISNNYYKNLEQN
+924 HHNISSRYYDNLEAN
-938 KKELVKTLQ
+938 KQELIRVLQ
-947 EESMDISPI
+947 EESMDISPT

-963 DKTIIKTLKALNTYP
+963 DKTIMKTLKALNSYH
-978 KFTENEISKIY
+978 KFTEHEIVKIH

-996 DGAIP
+996 DGSIP
-1001 LAIGKEIVKMIK
+1001 IKIGKEIVTTIK
-1013 GIADPIEMFNT
+1013 GITDPIEILNT

-1032 YIKNSESKEEIQDYN
+1032 YIKNLKIEENKAEYN
-1047 TEVVLSLD
+1047 AEVVLSLD
-1055 LLQRR
+1055 LL

>member
-49 ESMENIEKTRI
+49 ESMEKVEKTRI

-103 ETSEDSEEV
+103 ETSEDSKEV

-119 IEFVRTGK
+119 IEFVRIGK

-161 SSNFSQAGLL
+161 SSNFSQTGLL

-183 RDVRFALDKF
+183 RDVKFALDKF
-193 EDLWKESVDVTDEY
+193 EELWKDSVDVTDEY
-207 IEQAENSWIREDVTP
+207 IEQAENSWIREDITP

-242 VDAKSLGL
+242 VDAKALGL

-267 EKILETYNGVFIS
+267 EKIISTYNGVFIS

-301 KLIISPP
+301 KLIICPP

-328 SLGKLDSI
+328 SLGKLDFI
-336 LKMDADSYNYVFI
+336 LKMDADSYDYVFI

-484 IVYEFDNQVEVV
+484 IVYEFDNQIEVV
-496 FNKTLDTIKVLSYAR
+496 FNKTLDTIKVLSYSR

-586 DLMNNGEEE
+586 DLMNNGEED

-603 EDAFKFKSDEFNS
+603 EDAFKFKSEEFNS
-616 IFIEDLE
+616 TFIEDLE

-760 NRVGTQH
+760 NRVGTKH

-852 RDLRDEDEALFIK
+852 RDLRDENEALFIK

-878 LDTDGTLT
+878 LDEDGTLT

-899 DGIVSREMTFLD
+899 DQSISREMTFLD

-924 HKISNNYYKNLEQN
+924 HKISNNYYENLEQN

-963 DKTIIKTLKALNTYP
+963 DKTIIKTLKALNAYP
-978 KFTENEISKIY
+978 KFTENEISKIH

-1001 LAIGKEIVKMIK
+1001 SSIGKEIVKMIK
-1013 GIADPIEMFNT
+1013 GIADPIEIFNT

-1032 YIKNSESKEEIQDYN
+1032 YIKNSEIKEEIQDYN

-1055 LLQRR
+1055 LL

>member
-1 MNYNDLTFFTN
+1 MSKNYNDLTFFTN
-12 EENNTLHDRFNKILN
+12 EENNTLYDRFNKILN

-49 ESMENIEKTRI
+49 ESMEKVEKTRI

-77 YNEMQVDF
+77 KNDVQIDF

-91 KEQYSKEVNDDI
+91 KEKYSTEVSEEI
-103 ETSEDSEEV
+103 ASSEDTKDV

-119 IEFVRTGK
+119 IEFIKNGK
-127 LEIRVYP
+127 LEVRVYP

-161 SSNFSQAGLL
+161 SSNFSKLGLL
-171 GQLEFNVELKDS
+171 DQLEFNVELKDS
-183 RDVRFALDKF
+183 RDVMFALDKF
-193 EDLWKESVDVTDEY
+193 EELWKESINVTDEY
-207 IEQAENSWIREDVTP
+207 VEQAQSSWIREDITP

-267 EKILETYNGVFIS
+267 EKILATYNGVFIS

-301 KLIISPP
+301 KLIICPP
-308 VLKENWERVLWEFD
+308 VLKDNWERVLWEFD
-322 VSAKVE
+322 APAKVE

-336 LKMDADSYNYVFI
+336 LKMDSDSYDYVFI

-360 DTYAKLHEICNGKKV
+360 STYPKLHEICNGKKV

-381 PQNNYISDIANQ
+381 PQNNYIKDIANQ

-408 QKDLEGFFKKLEKK
+408 QKDLEGFFRKLEQR
-422 LKKYDKGTPEYL
+422 LKKFDKGTPEYL

-458 KEIIK
+458 KEIMK
-463 YYDKDLKSQGLTFPT
+463 YYQKDLEAQGLTFPT

-484 IVYEFDNQVEVV
+484 IVYEFDSEVEVA
-496 FNKTLDTIKVLSYAR
+496 FNRTLDTIKVLSYAR

-517 LNEVPPKY
+517 LKEVPAKY
-525 KSLLTGQ
+525 KSLLVGQ

-566 NFISMY
+566 NFIKMY
-572 KSGVVYVSKKYNVY
+572 DSGVVYVSKKYNVY
-586 DLMNNGEEE
+586 DLMNSGEEE
-595 KLDFIVDK
+595 KLEFIVEK
-603 EDAFKFKSDEFNS
+603 EDAFKFKSEDFND
-616 IFIEDLE
+616 IFIEDIKL
-623 FDLSNL
+623 DLANL
-629 KRIRRM
+629 KSIKRM
-635 WDPIENDP
+635 WNPIEHDP

-649 DDLKNNKLLKKS
+649 DDLKSNKLLKKA

-668 SKETAEYL
+668 SKETAWYL
-676 KKNIDMHFKNQTIL
+676 KENIDKHFKKQTIL
-690 FTGGSKNKDR
+690 FTGGSKETLRETIKD
-700 DIIQENFNPDVSK
+700 NFNPDMTKSQ
-713 TNQKNDFR
+713 QKDDYR
-721 ILVTTDILAEGISLH
+721 ILVTTDVLAEGISLH

-760 NRVGTQH
+760 NRVGTKH
-767 DNIYVFNFFPSAQ
+767 DNIYVFNFFPSSQ
-780 VGEHMSLEENI
+780 VSEHMSLEENI

-835 EEEDFEEDSTL
+835 QENDFEEDSTL
-846 KYLKII
+846 KYLQII
-852 RDLRDEDEALFIK
+852 RDLRDENEQLFMK

-878 LDTDGTLT
+878 LDNDGTLT

-899 DGIVSREMTFLD
+899 DENISREMTFLD
-911 AMKLMESDKEEKY
+911 AMKLMESDKEEK
-924 HKISNNYYKNLEQN
+924 HHRISNHYYENLQRN
-938 KKELVKTLQ
+938 KDELIRTLQ

-963 DKTIIKTLKALNTYP
+963 DKTIMKTLKALNSYP
-978 KFTENEISKIY
+978 KFTEHEIVKIH

-996 DGAIP
+996 VGSIP
-1001 LAIGKEIVKMIK
+1001 GAIGKEIVKTIK
-1013 GIADPIEMFNT
+1013 GIGDPIEIFNT

-1032 YIKNSESKEEIQDYN
+1032 YINNSEVKEQKIDYN

-1055 LLQRR
+1055 LL

>member
-49 ESMENIEKTRI
+49 ESMEKVEKTRI

-103 ETSEDSEEV
+103 ETSEDSKEV

-119 IEFVRTGK
+119 IEFVRIGK

-161 SSNFSQAGLL
+161 SSNFSQTGLL

-183 RDVRFALDKF
+183 RDVKFALDKF
-193 EDLWKESVDVTDEY
+193 EELWKDSVDVTDEY
-207 IEQAENSWIREDVTP
+207 IEQAENSWIREDITP

-242 VDAKSLGL
+242 VDAKALGL

-267 EKILETYNGVFIS
+267 EKIISTYNGVFIS

-301 KLIISPP
+301 KLIICPP

-336 LKMDADSYNYVFI
+336 LKMDADSYDYVFI

-484 IVYEFDNQVEVV
+484 IVYEFDNQIEVV
-496 FNKTLDTIKVLSYAR
+496 FNKTLDTIKVLSYSR

-586 DLMNNGEEE
+586 ELMNNGEEE

-603 EDAFKFKSDEFNS
+603 EDAFKFKSEEFNS
-616 IFIEDLE
+616 TFIEDLE

-760 NRVGTQH
+760 NRVGTKH

-852 RDLRDEDEALFIK
+852 RDLRDENEALFIK

-878 LDTDGTLT
+878 LDEDGTLT

-899 DGIVSREMTFLD
+899 DQSISREMTFLD
-911 AMKLMESDKEEKY
+911 AMKLMESDKEERG

-938 KKELVKTLQ
+938 KKELIKILQ

-963 DKTIIKTLKALNTYP
+963 DKTIIKTLKALNAYP
-978 KFTENEISKIY
+978 KFTENEISKIH

-1055 LLQRR
+1055 LL

>member
-996 DGAIP
+996 AGAIP

-1055 LLQRR
+1055 LL

>member
-603 EDAFKFKSDEFNS
+603 EDAFKFKSDEFNI

-1055 LLQRR
+1055 LL

>member
-1 MNYNDLTFFTN
+1 MEYNDLTFFTN
-12 EENNTLHDRFNKILN
+12 ENNNTLYDRFNKILS
-27 NNVQFFD
+27 NNVKFFD
-34 VLVGYFRSSGFYKMY
+34 ILVGYFRSSGFYNMY
-49 ESMENIEKTRI
+49 ESMEKTEKIRI

-77 YNEMQVDF
+77 QNEIQMDF

-91 KEQYSKEVNDDI
+91 KEQYSKEVINDI
-103 ETSEDSEEV
+103 ETSEDTRDV

-119 IEFVRTGK
+119 IDFIKNGK
-127 LEIRVYP
+127 LEIRVYS

-139 AKVYIMRKDQEKSED
+139 AKVYIMRKDLEKSDD

-161 SSNFSQAGLL
+161 SSNFSQSGLL
-171 GQLEFNVELKDS
+171 EQLEFNVELKDS

-193 EDLWKESVDVTDEY
+193 EELWKASIDVTDEY
-207 IEQAENSWIREDVTP
+207 IEQAQNSWVREDITP

-242 VDAKSLGL
+242 LDAKALGL
-250 PPGFMKLQYQ
+250 PPGFMELQYQ

-267 EKILETYNGVFIS
+267 EKILEMYNGVFLS

-288 YIGAMLAKRLRGR
+288 YIGTMLAKRLRGR
-301 KLIISPP
+301 KLIICPP
-308 VLKENWERVLWEFD
+308 VLKDNWERVIWEFD

-328 SLGKLDSI
+328 SLGKLDLI
-336 LKMDADSYNYVFI
+336 LKMNPESYDYVFI
-349 DEAHRFRNDDN
+349 DEAHRFRNSDN
-360 DTYAKLHEICNGKKV
+360 SMYSKLHQICNGKKV

-408 QKDLEGFFKKLEKK
+408 QKDLEGFFKRLEKR
-422 LKKYDKGTPEYL
+422 LKKFDKGSMEYL
-434 EVSKEVSTEI
+434 EVSKEVSKEI

-463 YYDKDLKSQGLTFPT
+463 YYQKDLEAQGLTFPT

-484 IVYEFDNQVEVV
+484 IVYEFDNQIDVA
-496 FNKTLDTIKVLSYAR
+496 FNKTLDIIKILSYAR
-511 YKTLTY
+511 YKALTY
-517 LNEVPPKY
+517 LKDVPTKY
-525 KSLLTGQ
+525 KTLLVGQ
-532 QNMGGFMKGI
+532 QNMGSFMKGI

-553 FNKTLD
+553 FNKTLE

-566 NFISMY
+566 QFIKMY
-572 KSGVVYVSKKYNVY
+572 KSGTVYISKKYNVY
-586 DLMNNGEEE
+586 DLIDSGDDE
-595 KLDFIVDK
+595 KLEFIVDK
-603 EDAFKFKSDEFNS
+603 DDAFKFKSEEFKS
-616 IFIEDLE
+616 GFIQELE

-629 KRIRRM
+629 KMIRHM
-635 WDPIENDP
+635 WQPIDDDP
-643 KLDKFI
+643 KLEKFI
-649 DDLKNNKLLKKS
+649 SSLKENNILKKS

-676 KKNIDMHFKNQTIL
+676 KDNIDKHFKNQAML
-690 FTGGSKNKDR
+690 FTGKSSNRLR
-700 DIIQENFNPDVSK
+700 DIIQENFNPDVAL
-713 TNQKNDFR
+713 NEQKNDYR

-760 NRVGTQH
+760 NRVGTKFN
-767 DNIYVFNFFPSAQ
+767 DIYVFNFFPSTQ
-780 VGEHMSLEENI
+780 VGKHMSLEENI
-791 TSKIQAFHD
+791 SSKIQAFHD

-820 FGKTLYDKL
+820 FGKNLYNKL
-829 NSKESL
+829 NSKEVL
-835 EEEDFEEDSTL
+835 QEEDFEEDSTL

-852 RDLRDEDEALFIK
+852 RDLRDEDEKLFMK
-865 IKNYPRK
+865 IKKYPRK
-872 IRSAKY
+872 IRSAKI
-878 LDTDGTLT
+878 LNKEGTLT

-892 MKRFFIS
+892 IKRFF
-899 DGIVSREMTFLD
+899 VSNEDNSNEITFLE
-911 AMKLMESDKEEKY
+911 AMNLMESNEKEKY
-924 HKISNNYYKNLEQN
+924 CSISQNYYKNLQKN
-938 KKELVKTLQ
+938 KQELIRVLQ
-947 EESMDISPI
+947 EESMEILPN
-956 RKEGKSH
+956 RKEGKSN
-963 DKTIIKTLKALNTYP
+963 DKVILKTLKALNSYH
-978 KFTENEISKIY
+978 KFTENEILKIH
-989 KLMDLFE
+989 KLMEVFE
-996 DGAIP
+996 DGVVP
-1001 LAIGKEIVKMIK
+1001 QEIGKEIVKMLK
-1013 GIADPIEMFNT
+1013 GINDPIKMFNT
-1024 IWDLVPDS
+1024 IWDLVPKT
-1032 YIKNSESKEEIQDYN
+1032 YIKNIETKEGLKDYN

-1055 LLQRR
+1055 LL

>member
-12 EENNTLHDRFNKILN
+12 EENNTLYDRFNKILN
-27 NNVQFFD
+27 NNIQFFD

-49 ESMENIEKTRI
+49 ESMERVEKTRI
-60 LVGLNLDKKS
+60 LVGLNLDNKS
-70 VEMIHTA
+70 VEIIHTA
-77 YNEMQVDF
+77 NNEMQIDF

-91 KEQYSKEVNDDI
+91 KEQYSKEVNNDI
-103 ETSEDSEEV
+103 ETSKDTKEV
-112 EIGIKKF
+112 EVGIKKF
-119 IEFVRTGK
+119 IEFIKTGK

-139 AKVYIMRKDQEKSED
+139 AKVYIMRKDLEKSED

-161 SSNFSQAGLL
+161 SSNFSKSGLL
-171 GQLEFNVELKDS
+171 EQLEFNVELKDS
-183 RDVRFALDKF
+183 RDVMFALDKF
-193 EDLWKESVDVTDEY
+193 EELWKESIDVADEY
-207 IEQAENSWIREDVTP
+207 IEQAKNSWIREDIAP

-242 VDAKSLGL
+242 IDTKALGL
-250 PPGFMKLQYQ
+250 PSGFMKLQYQ

-267 EKILETYNGVFIS
+267 EKILATYNGVFIS

-288 YIGAMLAKRLRGR
+288 YIGVMLAKRLRGR
-301 KLIISPP
+301 KLIICPP

-322 VSAKVE
+322 VPAKVE
-328 SLGKLDSI
+328 SSGKLDSI
-336 LKMDADSYNYVFI
+336 LKMDADSYDYVFI

-360 DTYAKLHEICNGKKV
+360 RTYPKLHEICNGKKV

-399 RKNSNIIPN
+399 RKNSDIIPN
-408 QKDLEGFFKKLEKK
+408 QKDLEGFFKILEKN

-434 EVSKEVSTEI
+434 EVSREVSTEI

-458 KEIIK
+458 KEIMK
-463 YYDKDLKSQGLTFPT
+463 YYKNDLEAQGLTFPT

-484 IVYEFDNQVEVV
+484 IVYEFDNQVDVA

-517 LNEVPPKY
+517 LNEVPSKY
-525 KSLLTGQ
+525 KSLLVGQ

-566 NFISMY
+566 NFIEMY
-572 KSGVVYVSKKYNVY
+572 NSGVVYISKKYNVY
-586 DLMNNGEEE
+586 DLINDGDDE
-595 KLDFIVDK
+595 KLDFIVNKD
-603 EDAFKFKSDEFNS
+603 DAFKLKSEEFND

-623 FDLSNL
+623 LDLANL
-629 KRIRRM
+629 KRIKRM
-635 WDPIENDP
+635 WVPIENDP

-649 DDLKNNKLLKKS
+649 YDLKNNKLLKKS

-668 SKETAEYL
+668 SKETAAYL
-676 KKNIDMHFKNQTIL
+676 KENIDKHFKNQTMM
-690 FTGGSKNKDR
+690 FTGGSSNR
-700 DIIQENFNPDVSK
+700 LREVIQENFNPDIPK
-713 TNQKNDFR
+713 NNQKNDYR
-721 ILVTTDILAEGISLH
+721 ILVTTDVLAEGISLH

-760 NRVGTQH
+760 NRVGTKF
-767 DNIYVFNFFPSAQ
+767 DDIYVFNFFPSTQ

-820 FGKTLYDKL
+820 FGKNLYNKL

-835 EEEDFEEDSTL
+835 EEDFYEDSTL
-846 KYLKII
+846 KYLQII
-852 RDLRDEDEALFIK
+852 RSLRDEDEKLFIK

-878 LDTDGTLT
+878 LDKDGTLT
-886 FFRKGY
+886 FFRNGY

-899 DGIVSREMTFLD
+899 DENASREMTFLD
-911 AMKLMESDKEEKY
+911 AMKIMESDKEEKH
-924 HKISNNYYKNLEQN
+924 HKVSNRYYDNLENN
-938 KKELVKTLQ
+938 KRELIKVLQ
-947 EESMDISPI
+947 EESMDISPV

-963 DKTIIKTLKALNTYP
+963 DKTIIKNLKALNSYP
-978 KFTENEISKIY
+978 KFTDNEIGKIH

-996 DGAIP
+996 DGSIP
-1001 LAIGKEIVKMIK
+1001 SVIGKEIVKTIK
-1013 GIADPIEMFNT
+1013 GIRDQIEIFNT

-1032 YIKNSESKEEIQDYN
+1032 YIKNSDTEKEIQDYN

-1055 LLQRR
+1055 LL

>member
-1 MNYNDLTFFTN
+1 MNNNYNDLTFFTN
-12 EENNTLHDRFNKILN
+12 EENNTLYNRFSKILN
-27 NNVQFFD
+27 NDVQFFD

-49 ESMENIEKTRI
+49 ESMDKVEKTRI

-70 VEMIHTA
+70 VELIQTA
-77 YNEMQVDF
+77 QNEIQMEF
-85 TSNKEA
+85 KSNKEA
-91 KEQYSKEVNDDI
+91 KEQYSKEVSDEI
-103 ETSEDSEEV
+103 ESSEDSKDV

-119 IEFVRTGK
+119 IEFVKTGK

-161 SSNFSQAGLL
+161 SSNFSQSGLIN
-171 GQLEFNVELKDS
+171 QLEFNVELKDS

-193 EDLWKESVDVTDEY
+193 EELWKQSVDVTTEY
-207 IEQAENSWIREDVTP
+207 IEQAESSWIREDITP

-232 YFKEEINQDK
+232 YFKEEINEDK
-242 VDAKSLGL
+242 VDAKTLGL

-267 EKILETYNGVFIS
+267 EKILATYNGVFIS

-288 YIGAMLAKRLRGR
+288 YIGTMLAKKLKGR
-301 KLIISPP
+301 KLIICPP
-308 VLKENWERVLWEFD
+308 VLKDNWEKVLWEFD
-322 VSAKVE
+322 VSARVE
-328 SLGKLDSI
+328 SLGKLDAI
-336 LKMDADSYNYVFI
+336 LSMEEGSYDYVFI
-349 DEAHRFRNDDN
+349 DEAHRFRNEDN
-360 DTYAKLHEICNGKKV
+360 DTYAKLHQICNGKKV

-399 RKNSNIIPN
+399 RKNSNIIPH
-408 QKDLEGFFKKLEKK
+408 QKDIEGFFKKLEKK
-422 LKKYDKGTPEYL
+422 LKQYDKGTPEYT
-434 EVSKEVSTEI
+434 EISKEVSTEI

-458 KEIIK
+458 NEIMK
-463 YYDKDLKSQGLTFPT
+463 YYQKDLEAQGLKFPN
-478 LNTPEK
+478 LNTPQK
-484 IVYEFDNQVEVV
+484 IVYEFDNQVDVA
-496 FNKTLDTIKVLSYAR
+496 FNKTLDIIKILSYAR
-511 YKTLTY
+511 YKSLTY
-517 LNEVPPKY
+517 LKKVPSKY
-525 KSLLTGQ
+525 KPLLVGQ

-566 NFISMY
+566 NFIDMY
-572 KSGVVYVSKKYNVY
+572 ESGTVYISKKYNVY

-595 KLDFIVDK
+595 KLGIIVDR
-603 EDAFKFKSDEFNS
+603 EDAFKFESEEFS
-616 IFIEDLE
+616 ELFIEDLR
-623 FDLSNL
+623 FDLANL
-629 KRIRRM
+629 KMIKRM
-635 WDPIENDP
+635 WEPVDIDP

-649 DDLKNNKLLKKS
+649 HDLKTNKLLKKA

-676 KKNIDMHFKNQTIL
+676 KENIDNHFKNQTIL
-690 FTGGSKNKDR
+690 FTGGSKNRDR
-700 DIIQENFNPDVSK
+700 EIIQNNFNPDVPK
-713 TNQKNDFR
+713 KEQKNDFR
-721 ILVTTDILAEGISLH
+721 ILVTTDVLAEGISLH
-736 RANVIVNYDLP
+736 RANIIVNYDLP

-760 NRVGTQH
+760 NRVGTKF
-767 DNIYVFNFFPSAQ
+767 DDIYVFNFFPSAQ
-780 VGEHMSLEENI
+780 VSEHMSLEDNI

-810 EDEEVDTYGI
+810 ENEQVDTYGI
-820 FGKTLYDKL
+820 FGKNLYEKL

-835 EEEDFEEDSTL
+835 EEEDFDEDSTL
-846 KYLKII
+846 KYLQII
-852 RDLRDEDEALFIK
+852 RELRDSDENLFIK

-878 LDTDGTLT
+878 LDNDGTLT
-886 FFRKGY
+886 FFRKGQV
-892 MKRFFIS
+892 KRFFICDNS
-899 DGIVSREMTFLD
+899 MSREITFLD
-911 AMKLMESDKEEKY
+911 AMKLIESDKEEK
-924 HKISNNYYKNLEQN
+924 HHNISSRYYENLELN
-938 KKELVKTLQ
+938 KQELMRVLQ
-947 EESMDISPI
+947 EESMDISPS

-963 DKTIIKTLKALNTYP
+963 DKAIMKTLKGLNSYSR
-978 KFTENEISKIY
+978 FTEYEIDKIH

-996 DGAIP
+996 DGSIP
-1001 LAIGKEIVKMIK
+1001 MKIGKEIVSTIK
-1013 GIADPIEMFNT
+1013 GIVDPIEILNT

-1032 YIKNSESKEEIQDYN
+1032 YIKNSKVEKNATEYN
-1047 TEVVLSLD
+1047 AEVVLSLD
-1055 LLQRR
+1055 LL

>member
-1 MNYNDLTFFTN
+1 MNQNYNDLTFFTN
-12 EENNTLHDRFNKILN
+12 EGNNTLYDRFNKILN

-34 VLVGYFRSSGFYKMY
+34 ILVGYFRSSGFYKMY
-49 ESMENIEKTRI
+49 EAMDKVEKTRI

-77 YNEMQVDF
+77 HNEMQIDF

-91 KEQYSKEVNDDI
+91 KEQYSKEVNKEI
-103 ETSEDSEEV
+103 ESSEDSKEV

-119 IEFVRTGK
+119 IEFVKTGK

-161 SSNFSQAGLL
+161 SSNFSNSGLIE
-171 GQLEFNVELKDS
+171 QLEFNVELKDS
-183 RDVRFALDKF
+183 RDVQFALDKF
-193 EDLWKESVDVTDEY
+193 EELWKESIDVTEEY
-207 IEQAENSWIREDVTP
+207 IEQAEGSWIREDITP

-242 VDAKSLGL
+242 LDGKALGL
-250 PPGFMKLQYQ
+250 PPGFMELQYQ

-267 EKILETYNGVFIS
+267 EKIINTYNGVFIS

-301 KLIISPP
+301 KLIICPP
-308 VLKENWERVLWEFD
+308 VLKKNWERVLWEFD

-336 LKMDADSYNYVFI
+336 IKMNPDSYDYVFI
-349 DEAHRFRNDDN
+349 DEAHRFRNADN
-360 DTYAKLHEICNGKKV
+360 SMYKKLHEICNGKKV

-381 PQNNYISDIANQ
+381 PQNNYITDIANQ
-393 IYLFQN
+393 IYLFQS

-408 QKDLEGFFKKLEKK
+408 QKDLEGFFKKLQQK
-422 LKKYDKGTPEYL
+422 LKKYEKGTQEYL

-450 HIMVRRTR
+450 NIMVRRTR
-458 KEIIK
+458 KEITK
-463 YYDKDLKSQGLTFPT
+463 YYQKDLEAQGLKFPT

-484 IVYEFDNQVEVV
+484 IIYEFDNQVDVA
-496 FNKTLDTIKVLSYAR
+496 FNKTLDIIKILSYSR
-511 YKTLTY
+511 YKSLTY
-517 LNEVPPKY
+517 LIDVPSKY
-525 KSLLTGQ
+525 KSLLAGQ

-553 FNKTLD
+553 FNKTLE
-559 RFIESYE
+559 RFIQSYE
-566 NFISMY
+566 NFIKMY
-572 KSGVVYVSKKYNVY
+572 ETGTVYISKKYNVY
-586 DLMNNGEEE
+586 DLMDNGDDE
-595 KLDFIVDK
+595 KLEFIVNK
-603 EDAFKFKSDEFNS
+603 EDAFKFDSEQFKSEFK
-616 IFIEDLE
+616 EDLE
-623 FDLSNL
+623 RDLLNL
-629 KRIRRM
+629 KMIKRM
-635 WDPIENDP
+635 WEPIENDP

-649 DDLKNNKLLKKS
+649 DDLKNNKLLKNS

-676 KKNIDMHFKNQTIL
+676 KENIDKHFKNQTII
-690 FTGGSKNKDR
+690 FTGDSSNRLR
-700 DIIQENFNPDVSK
+700 DSIQENFNPDVPKSD
-713 TNQKNDFR
+713 QKDDYR
-721 ILVTTDILAEGISLH
+721 ILVTTDVLAEGISLH

-760 NRVGTQH
+760 NRVGTKF
-767 DNIYVFNFFPSAQ
+767 DDIYVFNFFPSAQ
-780 VGEHMSLEENI
+780 VSEHMSLEENI
-791 TSKIQAFHD
+791 SSKIQAFHD

-810 EDEEVDTYGI
+810 EAEEVDTYGI

-829 NSKESL
+829 NSNEIL
-835 EEEDFEEDSTL
+835 QEDDFDEDSTL

-852 RDLRDEDEALFIK
+852 RDLRDENEELFIK
-865 IKNYPRK
+865 IKKYPKK

-878 LDTDGTLT
+878 LDKDGTLT

-899 DGIVSREMTFLD
+899 DENNSREMTFLD
-911 AMKLMESDKEEKY
+911 AMKLMESDINEK
-924 HKISNNYYKNLEQN
+924 HHNISSNYYDNLQKNKAEFIRA
-938 KKELVKTLQ
+938 LQ
-947 EESMDISPI
+947 EESMDISPV

-963 DKTIIKTLKALNTYP
+963 DKTILKMLKALNSYP
-978 KFTENEISKIY
+978 KFTDNEVVKIH
-989 KLMDLFE
+989 KLMDLFD
-996 DGAIP
+996 DGVIP
-1001 LAIGKEIVKMIK
+1001 SEIGKEIVKTIK
-1013 GIADPIEMFNT
+1013 SINDPIEIFN
-1024 IWDLVPDS
+1024 IMWDLVPDS
-1032 YIKNSESKEEIQDYN
+1032 YIRNSQPKEELKDYN

-1055 LLQRR
+1055 LL